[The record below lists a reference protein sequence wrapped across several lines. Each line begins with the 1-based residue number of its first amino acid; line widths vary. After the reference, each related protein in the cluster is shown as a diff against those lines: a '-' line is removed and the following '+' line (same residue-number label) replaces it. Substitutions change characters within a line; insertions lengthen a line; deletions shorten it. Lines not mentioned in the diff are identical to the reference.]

1 MQTFYWLDEVFSFSF
16 SHYLALVLKSSL
28 VGKIVKLVVS
38 DFTLIIQT
46 S

>member
-1 MQTFYWLDEVFSFSF
+1 MQKFYWLDEVFSFSF
-16 SHYLALVLKSSL
+16 SHYLVLVLKSGL
-28 VGKIVKLVVS
+28 GREIVKLVVS